1 MSIYNVPD
9 VSEHQP
15 NFDFTPYAG
24 KFAILR
30 AGVASREDYSFKRHV
45 AECQRLGI
53 TIGVYFYSYA
63 LNVAQAVEEADRFLS
78 IIDGVD
84 IGLGVWLDM
93 EDADHYKVNNGVA
106 ITHDNI
112 APMSKAFCDV
122 IASAGYYTGIYTSL
136 SWLGYLAP
144 ECDDYDKWVAAWGN
158 NDGSHTVDTS
168 AYGTIQQYT
177 SNYGTLDENVIFVDP
192 SIYRTGATA
201 ERPSTY
207 TPAPYEAPTATEGD
221 VYIVQPGD
229 TLSAIAQNFGTT
241 YQQLAALNGIANP
254 NFIYPGQ
261 QIVINGSAVSTP
273 SNTDEEYYT
282 IQPGDT
288 LSGIASTYGTTWQ
301 WLAEVNGISN
311 PNLIYPGHTI
321 RVK

>member
-1 MSIYNVPD
+1 MGRIYNVPD

-24 KFAILR
+24 GYAILR
-30 AGVASREDYSFKRHV
+30 AGVASREDYSFRRHV

-63 LNVAQAVEEADRFLS
+63 LNVAQAIEEAQRFLS
-78 IIDGVD
+78 IISGVD

-93 EDADHYKVNNGVA
+93 EDADHYKVNNGVY

-112 APMSKAFCDV
+112 APMSRAFCDV
-122 IASAGYYTGIYTSL
+122 VAAAGYYTGIYTSL

-144 ECDDYDKWVAAWGN
+144 ECDPYDKWVAAWGN

-192 SIYRTGATA
+192 SIYRTGVSAD
-201 ERPSTY
+201 RPDNY
-207 TPAPYEAPTATEGD
+207 APAPSVIAPEAPD
-221 VYIVQPGD
+221 VYIVQSGD
-229 TLSAIAQNFGTT
+229 TLSGIAARYGTT
-241 YQQLAALNGIANP
+241 WQELAAINRLNDP
-254 NFIYPGQ
+254 NMIFPGQ
-261 QIVINGSAVSTP
+261 QIVIRGSANA
-273 SNTDEEYYT
+273 SNSGGGEEYYT
-282 IQPGDT
+282 IQPGDN
-288 LSGIASTYGTTWQ
+288 LSSIAARYGTTWQ
-301 WLAEVNGISN
+301 WLAEVNGIAN
-311 PNLIYPGHTI
+311 PDLIYPGKTI
-321 RVK
+321 RVR

>member
-1 MSIYNVPD
+1 MSIYNIPD

-30 AGVASREDYSFKRHV
+30 AGVGSREDYSFRRHV

-63 LNVAQAVEEADRFLS
+63 LNVAQAVEEANRFLS

-192 SIYRTGATA
+192 SIYRTGVNA

-207 TPAPYEAPTATEGD
+207 TPAPAEAPTVSQGD

-273 SNTDEEYYT
+273 NNTDEEYYI

-301 WLAEVNGISN
+301 WLAGVNGISN

>member
-1 MSIYNVPD
+1 MRIYNVPD

-24 KFAILR
+24 KYAILR
-30 AGVASREDYSFKRHV
+30 AGVAGREDYSFRRHV
-45 AECQRLGI
+45 SECQRLGI

-63 LNVAQAVEEADRFLS
+63 LNTAQAIEEAQRFLS
-78 IIDGVD
+78 IIAGVD

-112 APMSKAFCDV
+112 APMSRAFCDV
-122 IASAGYYTGIYTSL
+122 VASAGYYTGIYTSL

-144 ECDDYDKWVAAWGN
+144 ECDPYDKWVAAWGN

-201 ERPSTY
+201 DRPVEYVQTLTQS
-207 TPAPYEAPTATEGD
+207 PVATSAN
-221 VYIVQPGD
+221 VYVVQ
-229 TLSAIAQNFGTT
+229 
-241 YQQLAALNGIANP
+241 Y
-254 NFIYPGQ
+254 
-261 QIVINGSAVSTP
+261 
-273 SNTDEEYYT
+273 
-282 IQPGDT
+282 GDT
-288 LSGIASTYGTTWQ
+288 LSGIAAKFGTTYQ
-301 WLAEVNGISN
+301 HLAEINGIADPNVIYVGQEIVINGEPVANTSNEVYYTIQDGDTLSGIAERNGTSYQYLAYLNGISN
-311 PNLIYPGHTI
+311 PNVIYAGTTI
-321 RVK
+321 RIR

>member
-1 MSIYNVPD
+1 MRIYNVPD

-15 NFDFTPYAG
+15 NFDFTPYAS
-24 KFAILR
+24 KYAILR
-30 AGVASREDYSFKRHV
+30 AGVASREDYSFRRHV

-63 LNVAQAVEEADRFLS
+63 LNVAQAVEEANRFLS

-136 SWLGYLAP
+136 SWLGYLSP

-192 SIYRTGATA
+192 SIYRTGVNA

-207 TPAPYEAPTATEGD
+207 TPAPVEAPTVSQGD
-221 VYIVQPGD
+221 VYIVQPGDTLSGIAARYGTTYQVLAALNGIANPNYIYPGQQIVINGSAVSAPNNTDEEYYTIQPGD

-241 YQQLAALNGIANP
+241 
-254 NFIYPGQ
+254 
-261 QIVINGSAVSTP
+261 
-273 SNTDEEYYT
+273 
-282 IQPGDT
+282 
-288 LSGIASTYGTTWQ
+288 WQ
-301 WLAEVNGISN
+301 WLADVNGIDN
-311 PNLIYPGHTI
+311 PNLIYPGNTI
-321 RVK
+321 RVR

>member
-1 MSIYNVPD
+1 MRIYNVPD

-24 KFAILR
+24 GYAILR
-30 AGVASREDYSFKRHV
+30 AGVASREDYSFRRHV

-63 LNVAQAVEEADRFLS
+63 LNTAQAIEEAQRFLS

-93 EDADHYKVNNGVA
+93 EDADYYKVNSGVA

-112 APMSKAFCDV
+112 APMSRAFCDV

-144 ECDDYDKWVAAWGN
+144 ECDPYDKWVAAWGN

-201 ERPSTY
+201 DRPDNY
-207 TPAPYEAPTATEGD
+207 APAPSVIAPEAPD
-221 VYIVQPGD
+221 V
-229 TLSAIAQNFGTT
+229 
-241 YQQLAALNGIANP
+241 
-254 NFIYPGQ
+254 
-261 QIVINGSAVSTP
+261 
-273 SNTDEEYYT
+273 
-282 IQPGDT
+282 
-288 LSGIASTYGTTWQ
+288 
-301 WLAEVNGISN
+301 
-311 PNLIYPGHTI
+311 
-321 RVK
+321 